1 MKNWNQPKCQTIKDI
16 KYYNSTENSASLLG
30 YAVDIQ
36 KSLILILHKQLFKNK
51 IALKVTL

>member
-1 MKNWNQPKCQTIKDI
+1 MKNWNQLKCQTIKDI

>member
-1 MKNWNQPKCQTIKDI
+1 MPNNKEHKILKLRREFS
-16 KYYNSTENSASLLG
+16 KFAG
-30 YAVDIQ
+30 YAANIQ